1 MTSISNS
8 CSGLSRPVP
17 RAWHGEYGKV
27 LGVLAVAQ
35 APLSEDQIA
44 AITVLSPVVTRG
56 ALQKMREVLETDEGR
71 PASQREYSLYHR
83 SLADFLLDRDR
94 AEEYWLDDVAM
105 HRLVTA
111 HYRACRTDGWRA
123 CDEYGM
129 RYLATH
135 LLAGH
140 EIARL
145 QSLLDEDWIRMRY
158 ERGHYSYDGVLGD
171 VELAWRAA
179 EQATEPDRRRRARPP
194 TSHRTCGGRSLFP
207 ASAAW
212 PPAFRPT
219 CSARWCAAANGP
231 PSRAWSTR
239 GACRRESRA
248 A

>member
-1 MTSISNS
+1 MTSTSNS
-8 CSGLSRPVP
+8 CSGSSRPP
-17 RAWHGEYGKV
+17 RAWQGEYGRV
-27 LGVLAVAQ
+27 LGVLAIAQ
-35 APLSEDQIA
+35 APLPEDQIA
-44 AITVLSPVVTRG
+44 AITVLSPVVTRS
-56 ALQKMREVLETDEGR
+56 ALLQMREVLETDEK
-71 PASQREYSLYHR
+71 PTASQREYSLYHR

-94 AEEYWLDDVAM
+94 AEEYWLDEVSL

-111 HYRACRTDGWRA
+111 HYWACRADGWRT

-145 QSLLDEDWIRMRY
+145 QSLPDKDWIRMRS

-179 EQATEPDRRRRARPP
+179 EQADQDQIADGKQAAYVAQDVRWALIVSSIGSLAAGIPADLLGALVRR
-194 TSHRTCGGRSLFP
+194 
-207 ASAAW
+207 
-212 PPAFRPT
+212 
-219 CSARWCAAANGP
+219 ANGP

-239 GACRRESRA
+239 GACQRESRA